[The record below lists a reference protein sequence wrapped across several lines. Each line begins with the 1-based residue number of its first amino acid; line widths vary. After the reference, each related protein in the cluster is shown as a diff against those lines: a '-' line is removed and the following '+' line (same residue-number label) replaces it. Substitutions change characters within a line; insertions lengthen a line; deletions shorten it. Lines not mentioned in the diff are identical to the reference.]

1 MSNLNS
7 SWHFWTH
14 FFLCKRESNP
24 SFKSILMLLKI
35 YTHISVATLFKSSNY
50 MKKHVY
56 VSQKEL
62 FRNNKQWCVITIF
75 DLCFQHYLTSGVL
88 LRQVAPSLWS
98 SVHFSAAYRACFSV
112 CLSTVTGEHTLLGSF
127 TATATLST
135 REPGSKYH
143 CGGYLIRTTLFILRS
158 DSFVTLFFFGIQQIY
173 TVSLQ
178 LITFCS
184 WIFVRKLI

>member
-14 FFLCKRESNP
+14 FFLCKESNP

-35 YTHISVATLFKSSNY
+35 YTHISVAHSFLRVSIIWKSMSTY
-50 MKKHVY
+50 LK
-56 VSQKEL
+56 KEL

-112 CLSTVTGEHTLLGSF
+112 CLSTITGEHTLLGSF

-143 CGGYLIRTTLFILRS
+143 CKGYLIRTTL
-158 DSFVTLFFFGIQQIY
+158 LFWD
-173 TVSLQ
+173 
-178 LITFCS
+178 LIVLLHYFSSESSKYIPWVCS
-184 WIFVRKLI
+184 WSHFAAEFLWGS